1 MAGLMALLTMLAAVP
16 GRLEGQ
22 ATEVRRILFMDVC
35 MQSTAA

>member
-22 ATEVRRILFMDVC
+22 ITEVRCAEFATSV
-35 MQSTAA
+35 